1 MLRVSIKQRP
11 IKRRRQKVIKKH
23 NQNVGDKRI
32 DWNWNSK
39 DFLIP
44 FSSRQILLLDW
55 IIWLLNVLHRSRA
68 VPQPGIPEPFHE
80 NMLLINKVRNLLAH
94 HSNRWP
100 QHTNTRDNDLLL
112 NMIVAAIA
120 RPNWRQGNIPPFRVE
135 WNIFSWLWNRNK
147 VAITALNLSQKLKMS
162 ESNYCKCNTYFDPN
176 SNIVIVYKAYKV
188 YIICRKVVQKVK
200 QKYPKISGFR
210 ERN

>member
-1 MLRVSIKQRP
+1 MLGVSIKQRP

-68 VPQPGIPEPFHE
+68 VPQPIPKPFHE
-80 NMLLINKVRNLLAH
+80 NVLLINKVRNLQAH
-94 HSNRWP
+94 HNNRWP
-100 QHTNTRDNDLLL
+100 QHTNTRDNGLLL
-112 NMIVAAIA
+112 NMIVAALA
-120 RPNWRQGNIPPFRVE
+120 RPNWRQWNIPYFRVVLCLNFHLLKKKNSGNVRSDKWHLVE
-135 WNIFSWLWNRNK
+135 YLLVIMKSEQSCNK
-147 VAITALNLSQKLKMS
+147 CS
-162 ESNYCKCNTYFDPN
+162 
-176 SNIVIVYKAYKV
+176 
-188 YIICRKVVQKVK
+188 
-200 QKYPKISGFR
+200 
-210 ERN
+210 